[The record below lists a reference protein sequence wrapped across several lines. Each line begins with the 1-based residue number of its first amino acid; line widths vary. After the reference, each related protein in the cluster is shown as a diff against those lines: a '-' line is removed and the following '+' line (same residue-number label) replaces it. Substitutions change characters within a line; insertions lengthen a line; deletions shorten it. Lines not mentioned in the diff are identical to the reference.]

1 MKCSECSGEYKITR
15 DALEINDDYMGKFF
29 TDIID
34 YYKCTSCNDTL
45 LPSKS
50 AKSIEEKRKKILNDI
65 LQSFPIKDFVSSTE
79 ASDILNISRQALH
92 KHRRIRNGL
101 IFNTSFGGKTVYLRE
116 SVLLYKQKE
125 DGRFPLVLNIIGVNI
140 ANIHYMPMQR
150 NTLKSVYTDPNYII
164 PTSGS
169 IPYSSHSASSINII
183 IGLQQLTYTL
193 IDTTKEPYIME
204 AGGNYGRS

>member
-15 DALEINDDYMGKFF
+15 DALEINDDYIGKFL

-150 NTLKSVYTDPNYII
+150 NTLESVYTDPNNII
-164 PTSGS
+164 PINRSITSNLNS
-169 IPYSSHSASSINII
+169 TLSTEIFK
-183 IGLQQLTYTL
+183 GLQTYTP
-193 IDTTKEPYIME
+193 IERIKESCIME
-204 AGGNYGRS
+204 TGGKYGRS